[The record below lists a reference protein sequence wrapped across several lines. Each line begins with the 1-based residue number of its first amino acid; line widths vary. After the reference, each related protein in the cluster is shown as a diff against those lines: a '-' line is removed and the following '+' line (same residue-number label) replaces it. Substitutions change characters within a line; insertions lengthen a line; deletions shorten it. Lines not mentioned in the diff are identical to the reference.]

1 MERQQLL
8 REVIHSGGGENTADS
23 TVRTLHDRQREFAAA
38 ILDATRPVPR
48 GLVGP
53 DREPDAKRFSV
64 YRNNAVAGLV
74 GALKA
79 AFPAVHRI
87 VGDDFFAAMARV
99 YVTLEPPASPVMLD
113 YGATFAAFIETFA
126 PAMSVPYLRDVA
138 RLERAWVEAYHA
150 TEAAPIDRA
159 ELAAI
164 RSASLPQVSLT
175 LHPSARVVQSSFP
188 VVSLWQMNIE
198 DTRPTVPI
206 APGLLREGE
215 DALVIRAAADVEV
228 RTLPRGAVAFTLSLM
243 TGATVAHATAL
254 ALDDDPGFNLA
265 GALRDL
271 LAINAI
277 VAWRLEDGFR
287 RRDLGRRA

>member
-1 MERQQLL
+1 MERHHLS
-8 REVIHSGGGENTADS
+8 RTVVNPGDNEHTADS

-38 ILDATRPVPR
+38 ILDSTRPVPR
-48 GLVGP
+48 GIVGP
-53 DREPDAKRFSV
+53 DHEPDAKRFSV
-64 YRNNAVAGLV
+64 YRNNVVAGLV
-74 GALKA
+74 ATLKA

-99 YVTLEPPASPVMLD
+99 YVTLEPPTSPVMLD
-113 YGATFAAFIETFA
+113 YGATFADFIGTFA
-126 PAMSVPYLRDVA
+126 PARSVPYLRDVA

-150 TEAAPIDRA
+150 TEAAPIDPA

-164 RSASLPQVSLT
+164 RSASLPQISLT
-175 LHPSARVVQSSFP
+175 LHPSTRVVQSSFP

-198 DTRPTVPI
+198 GTMPTAPV
-206 APGLLREGE
+206 APGFSREGE

-228 RTLPRGAVAFTLSLM
+228 RTLPRGAAAFTLSLM
-243 TGATVAHATAL
+243 TGATVAHASAL
-254 ALDDDPGFNLA
+254 ALDDDPRFNLP

-277 VAWRLEDGFR
+277 VAWKLEEGFR
-287 RRDLGRRA
+287 QRDIGRCA